1 MSEPSTRS
9 FIPKDYQPPLPS
21 DRFLLHDTPS
31 DEAVPMDVIIVGG
44 GPAGLAAAIEL
55 ARLVR
60 RDAEEGGELG
70 EIEIGVLEK
79 SETLGEHCLS
89 GAVVVPGPFRELFP
103 GLRDEELPFRVP
115 VEGDRV
121 YLLKK
126 GGSLRLPTPPTM
138 RNHGHYAASI
148 CEIVRWM
155 GERAEEAGVNVF
167 TGFPADGLLVDRS
180 RVTGVRTT
188 PAGLDRDGEP
198 GGGFMPPTDLTAR
211 ITILAEGTRGPLTQA
226 YLDWQ
231 GIGAENPQIFALGVK
246 ELWETPRQ
254 PEAVIHT
261 LGWPLPPDVFGGS
274 WMYPMGGD
282 LVSIGLVVGLDYPQH
297 SLDAH
302 ELLQR
307 LKTHPLFEEFLA
319 GGELAEWGAKTI
331 PEGGYYALPKRLYG
345 EGALIVGDAAGLVNV
360 PALKGI
366 HYAVLSGMLA
376 ARAAFESLK
385 GGETTAES
393 LAVYDRRVR
402 ESFIGRDLYRTRN
415 MRQAFKKGL
424 YAGGFEATLMTVTG
438 GAFRGKLIP
447 TEEDAAE
454 ARKVVEPV
462 PFNPDG
468 ARTFSKEDAVFRSGN
483 STRDDIPTH
492 LVAEERVPEDVGT
505 FYERLCPAGVY
516 EWKDDRLVINAPNC
530 IDCKATD
537 VLGPRWTPREG
548 GSGPSYKRM

>member
-1 MSEPSTRS
+1 T
-9 FIPKDYQPPLPS
+9 KD
-21 DRFLLHDTPS
+21 R
-31 DEAVPMDVIIVGG
+31 
-44 GPAGLAAAIEL
+44 
-55 ARLVR
+55 
-60 RDAEEGGELG
+60 
-70 EIEIGVLEK
+70 
-79 SETLGEHCLS
+79 
-89 GAVVVPGPFRELFP
+89 
-103 GLRDEELPFRVP
+103 
-115 VEGDRV
+115 
-121 YLLKK
+121 
-126 GGSLRLPTPPTM
+126 SLRLPTPPTM
-138 RNHGHYAASI
+138 HNHGHYAASI

-155 GERAEEAGVNVF
+155 GERAEELGVNVF
-167 TGFPADGLLVDRS
+167 PGFPADALLVDGS
-180 RVTGVRTT
+180 RIAGVRTT
-188 PAGLDRDGEP
+188 PAGLGRDGEP

-211 ITILAEGTRGPLTQA
+211 ITILAEGTRGSLTQA

-231 GIGAENPQIFALGVK
+231 GVGADNPQIFALGVK

-254 PEAVIHT
+254 PEAVVHT
-261 LGWPLPPDVFGGS
+261 LGWPLPPNAFGGS
-274 WMYPMGGD
+274 WLYPMGGTV
-282 LVSIGLVVGLDYPQH
+282 VSIGLVVGLDYPQH
-297 SLDAH
+297 SLDVH

-307 LKTHPLFEEFLA
+307 LKTHPLFNEYLM

-385 GGETTAES
+385 RGETSAES

-415 MRQAFKKGL
+415 MRLAFKKGL
-424 YAGGFEATLMTVTG
+424 YAGGFEAALMTVTG
-438 GAFRGKLIP
+438 GAFRGGLIS
-447 TEEDAAE
+447 TKEDAAE
-454 ARKVVEPV
+454 PREIVEPA
-462 PFNPDG
+462 PFSPDG
-468 ARTFSKEDAVFRSGN
+468 TRTFSKEDAVFRSGN

-492 LVAEERVPEDVGT
+492 LVAHEQVPPDVGD
-505 FYERLCPAGVY
+505 FYGHLCPAGVY
-516 EWKDDRLVINAPNC
+516 EWKGDRLVINAPNC